1 MWSDSDHQYSV
12 SGIGESAAVLA
23 AAYNETETTEGD
35 VAARKAR
42 KLLQASDVVAD
53 VVGEVGAHWELMTSA
68 DAKMDVIID
77 GQPVQQQVEHCTE
90 HWLMPKWCIFWSD
103 RCRYHRLATL
113 CSCGLLLELRCKY
126 LEQQLQ
132 CLRTRATAGTTA
144 SMEAITVVML
154 QSLRQGE
161 YAKCGVCKLLTSI
174 RKSLHFRC
182 LGQGWGRTI
191 TAATLM
197 DESDHGVL
205 PMTLKLSGSIAM

>member
-90 HWLMPKWCIFWSD
+90 HWLILSGV
-103 RCRYHRLATL
+103 Y
-113 CSCGLLLELRCKY
+113 SGLIG
-126 LEQQLQ
+126 
-132 CLRTRATAGTTA
+132 AGTIDWQLCAPVGFSWNYAA
-144 SMEAITVVML
+144 SI
-154 QSLRQGE
+154 
-161 YAKCGVCKLLTSI
+161 
-174 RKSLHFRC
+174 
-182 LGQGWGRTI
+182 WGSSCS
-191 TAATLM
+191 A
-197 DESDHGVL
+197 
-205 PMTLKLSGSIAM
+205 